1 MKPLQGSGSKAL
13 GTWWGGRGMGVW
25 VLVSDSRPGRQVGSK
40 ADCSLIDELPQFPPQ
55 HPLASDGR
63 LWKPSEHRG

>member
-13 GTWWGGRGMGVW
+13 GTWWGGGGW
-25 VLVSDSRPGRQVGSK
+25 GVLVSDSRPGRQVGSK
-40 ADCSLIDELPQFPPQ
+40 ADCSLIDKLPQFPPQ
-55 HPLASDGR
+55 HPLTSDGC